1 MKVLFYVSDFKTH
14 SAVCRL
20 ESNYIRICSD
30 SGLVR
35 KWYYPVMIGH
45 FMLGKAC
52 TMILSLIS
60 ILLNRGL
67 NYQHPNIEVTD
78 PYRLILS
85 VSRFS

>member
-1 MKVLFYVSDFKTH
+1 MILKLTPRSADLNPIIYVF
-14 SAVCRL
+14 AVT
-20 ESNYIRICSD
+20 E

-67 NYQHPNIEVTD
+67 NYQHPNIEVVD